1 MEGGRIIQCGTPQEI
16 VKKPANQYVADF
28 VQHMNPITMLTAKDV
43 MQTGVGRAAA
53 STGVSAT
60 ARPTTP
66 LVDILDAMS
75 RQPGS
80 IGVVDNGSVVGTI
93 DAQNIVEG
101 LTRHRNKG

>member
-1 MEGGRIIQCGTPQEI
+1 
-16 VKKPANQYVADF
+16 
-28 VQHMNPITMLTAKDV
+28 

-53 STGVSAT
+53 NTGVSAT

-80 IGVVDNGSVVGTI
+80 IGVATTAPSSGPS
-93 DAQNIVEG
+93 
-101 LTRHRNKG
+101 TRKTSSKG